1 MSPALIQIHLD
12 TLSASCRPTQP
23 TTIGELMPIRK
34 WSGKLRANA
43 RPKNRAV
50 RAATVA
56 LAVTG
61 VGSALT
67 WMSVS
72 LATGGSDSKPQA
84 SCSYTLTKRAKPSDV
99 PVFDAEKAASPMTA
113 TLVTNRGDVTLKVL
127 TGDAPCTTN
136 SFSFL
141 ARKGYFDGSECHR
154 VTTQGIYV
162 LECGD
167 AKGDGKSDPGYFF
180 ADENLNGA
188 DYPAGTV
195 AMAKVVP
202 GRNGSQF
209 FISYADP
216 DFGMSS
222 QWTPFAKVVG
232 GMDVLRKIGEA
243 GTSDG
248 STDGRPQKP
257 VVIESV
263 VVR

>member
-1 MSPALIQIHLD
+1 
-12 TLSASCRPTQP
+12 
-23 TTIGELMPIRK
+23 MPIRK
-34 WSGKLRANA
+34 WSGKLRDNA
-43 RPKNRAV
+43 WPKNRVAG
-50 RAATVA
+50 AATMA

-61 VGSALT
+61 VCSALT

-72 LATGGSDSKPQA
+72 LTTEGSDSKPQA
-84 SCSYTLTKRAKPSDV
+84 SCSYTPTKRGKPSDI
-99 PVFDAEKAASPMTA
+99 PVFDAEKAASPFTA
-113 TLVTNRGDVTLKVL
+113 TLVTNRGVVTLKAL

-136 SFSFL
+136 SFAFL

-167 AKGDGKSDPGYFF
+167 AKGDRKADPGYFF
-180 ADENLNGA
+180 PDENLDGA

-202 GRNGSQF
+202 GRNGSRF

-216 DFGMSS
+216 DVDMSS
-222 QWTPFAKVVG
+222 QWTPFARVVG
-232 GMDVLRKIGEA
+232 GMDVLREIGET

-257 VVIESV
+257 VTIESV
-263 VVR
+263 LLH

>member
-1 MSPALIQIHLD
+1 
-12 TLSASCRPTQP
+12 
-23 TTIGELMPIRK
+23 MPIRK
-34 WSGKLRANA
+34 WSGKLRANV
-43 RPKNRAV
+43 RPKNRVAA
-50 RAATVA
+50 AATMA

-61 VGSALT
+61 IGSALT

-72 LATGGSDSKPQA
+72 LTTADSDAKPQA
-84 SCSYTLTKRAKPSDV
+84 SCSYTPTERGKTSGIPA
-99 PVFDAEKAASPMTA
+99 FDAEKAARPLTA
-113 TLVTNRGDVTLKVL
+113 TLVTNRGDVTLKAL
-127 TGDAPCTTN
+127 TGDAPCASN

-167 AKGDGKSDPGYFF
+167 AKGDGKADPGYYF
-180 ADENLNGA
+180 ADENLDGA

-195 AMAKVVP
+195 AMAKVEP

-216 DFGMSS
+216 DVAMSPL
-222 QWTPFAKVVG
+222 WTPFAKVVG
-232 GMDVLRKIGEA
+232 GMDVLQKIGEA

-263 VVR
+263 VLR

>member
-1 MSPALIQIHLD
+1 MAF
-12 TLSASCRPTQP
+12 
-23 TTIGELMPIRK
+23 
-34 WSGKLRANA
+34 
-43 RPKNRAV
+43 
-50 RAATVA
+50 
-56 LAVTG
+56 AVTG
-61 VGSALT
+61 IGSALT
-67 WMSVS
+67 WISVS
-72 LATGGSDSKPQA
+72 LTAEGSDSKPRA
-84 SCSYTLTKRAKPSDV
+84 TCSYTPTERGKPSGTSGTSGTPGTSDTPGTPGTPSTPSTPV
-99 PVFDAEKAASPMTA
+99 IPVIPVIPVFDAEKAARPLTA
-113 TLVTNRGDVTLKVL
+113 TLVTNRGEITLKAL

-154 VTTQGIYV
+154 VTTRGIYV

-167 AKGDGKSDPGYFF
+167 TKGDGKADPGYFF
-180 ADENLNGA
+180 PDENLDGA

-195 AMAKVVP
+195 AMAKAAP

-216 DFGMSS
+216 DVGLPS

-232 GMDVLRKIGEA
+232 GTDVLQEIGMA

-248 STDGRPQKP
+248 STDGRPRKP

-263 VVR
+263 VLR

>member
-1 MSPALIQIHLD
+1 MA
-12 TLSASCRPTQP
+12 
-23 TTIGELMPIRK
+23 
-34 WSGKLRANA
+34 
-43 RPKNRAV
+43 
-50 RAATVA
+50 AATMA

-72 LATGGSDSKPQA
+72 LTTLDADSRPQA
-84 SCSYTLTKRAKPSDV
+84 ACSYTATERGKPTDI
-99 PVFDAEKAASPMTA
+99 PVFDAEKAARPLTA
-113 TLVTNRGDVTLKVL
+113 TLVTNRGEVTLKAL

-154 VTTQGIYV
+154 VTTRGIYV
-162 LECGD
+162 LECGG

-180 ADENLNGA
+180 PDENLDGA
-188 DYPAGTV
+188 DYRAGTV
-195 AMAKVVP
+195 AMAKVTP
-202 GRNGSQF
+202 GRNGSRF

-216 DFGMSS
+216 DVGMAP

-232 GMDVLRKIGEA
+232 GMDVLQEIGVA

-248 STDGRPQKP
+248 STDGRPRKP

-263 VVR
+263 ALR